1 MDGPDN
7 EFNCCQCWFPLPATA
22 TTLGVNVFQQAKNK
36 LESGQN
42 SKFGFRN
49 DFAQSKKVSGDTH
62 KDTVGELFLDPNVI
76 RKLPLIVYC
85 HVVVAGTK
93 HL

>member
-1 MDGPDN
+1 MCQHFVRDHSGCELSYIDKMDEPDN

-42 SKFGFRN
+42 SKFGFGN
-49 DFAQSKKVSGDTH
+49 DFNFAQSYPLKK
-62 KDTVGELFLDPNVI
+62 
-76 RKLPLIVYC
+76 
-85 HVVVAGTK
+85 
-93 HL
+93 